1 MQLTERLTFFQKLM
15 SCNYPVSLWIYDG
28 NFKLADSTYIRESH
42 PQDIIALMNYSSAIR
57 THLQETGHTPLILDT
72 DFGLLWIA
80 AFSFEGDSLKKISMV
95 GPVFTGKNSHLL
107 IKKKLDSYNLSVKL
121 NAAILSQIESVPII
135 PTNALLQYAT
145 MLHCVMTDEQIS
157 TYDVALR
164 TNGDRDITSEVALIS
179 QEHRGIWVNEQAFL
193 KMIREGNPDYR
204 LALEK
209 IMSLSSGV
217 NIQINDSMR
226 KNKNNLLVLLTL
238 CSRASMEGGLSP
250 SIAYSLNDYYAARIE
265 ECKTTSETTNLGR
278 EMLDDFVSR
287 VRQAREETTVSSQMQ
302 SICHY
307 IATHLTEPLSLQ
319 KLADQAGYT
328 DYYFSHKFKKELGCT
343 VTEYIRNKKIEA
355 AKLLLSGTNM
365 NIQDIS
371 EELSFGSRSYFYSC
385 FQKVT
390 GMSPSDYRDSH
401 YKL

>member
-1 MQLTERLTFFQKLM
+1 MELTERLTFFQKLM

-28 NFKLADSTYIRESH
+28 NLKLTDISYIKNSL
-42 PQDIIALMNYSSAIR
+42 PQDIISLMNYSAAIR
-57 THLQETGHTPLILDT
+57 THLQETGRTPLILDS

-80 AFSFEGDSLKKISMV
+80 AFAFVGDRLDRISMV
-95 GPVFTGKNSHLL
+95 GPIFTGKNSHLL

-121 NAAILSQIESVPII
+121 NALIFNQLESVPII
-135 PTNALLQYAT
+135 PTNTLLQYAT
-145 MLHCVMTDEQIS
+145 MLHCVMTEEQIT

-164 TNGDRDITSEVALIS
+164 TNGDHAITSKVSLIS

-209 IMSLSSGV
+209 AMSLSSGI
-217 NIQINDSMR
+217 NIEINDSMR

-265 ECKTTSETTNLGR
+265 ECKTISETTNLGR
-278 EMLDDFVSR
+278 DMLDDFVSR
-287 VRQAREETTVSSQMQ
+287 VRLSREEAAVSNQMQ

-319 KLADQAGYT
+319 KLAAQAGYT

-343 VTEYIRNKKIEA
+343 VTEYIRNKKVEA

-365 NIQDIS
+365 SIQNIS

-390 GMSPSDYRDSH
+390 GMSPTDYRDN
-401 YKL
+401 YYRL